1 MGLWPVRNWTTQ
13 KDVSSEPASEALP
26 AAAYCYLLF
35 PLPPEPVL
43 ILQPAPPLPWLT
55 LLAKSCSLRY
65 PPRSMEK
72 LLSTKLVSPA
82 RRLQMTDLKC
92 FLTAS
97 NKLKFLKSL
106 SQRLIL
112 PHYYFL
118 I

>member
-1 MGLWPVRNWTTQ
+1 MWPVRNWTTQ
-13 KDVSSEPASEALP
+13 KDVSSEPASEALS
-26 AAAYCYLLF
+26 AAAHCYLLF

-55 LLAKSCSLRY
+55 LLAKPCSLRY
-65 PPRSMEK
+65 PPRSMEN
-72 LLSTKLVSPA
+72 LLSTKLVPPA
-82 RRLQMTDLKC
+82 RRLEMTDLEC
-92 FLTAS
+92 FLRAS
-97 NKLKFLKSL
+97 NKLKILKAL